1 MALESLTYKLQN
13 VFRNLRGKGRL
24 TESDVK
30 AAMKEVKMALLEAD
44 VNFRVVKQF
53 VKSVEERAIG
63 ADVMNGL
70 NPGQMVIKIVNEE
83 MTALMGS
90 ETTEIQMQP
99 GKATTVIMMC
109 GLQGAGKTTTAAK
122 LAGKFKLKGKKSLLV
137 ACDIYRPAAIEQ
149 LEINAKKQ
157 DVDFFSMG
165 TNHRPLDIAK
175 AAMEHAAK
183 NGNNVVILDTAGRLH
198 IDEEM
203 MQELIE
209 IKENITVHQT
219 LLVVDGQQRREA
231 IRRCIAAGK
240 LAPETPIDVILVSDD
255 DADDTFRR
263 LNIGVTVAKSIVGTM
278 DYGQDS
284 RDAVNRLATHSLF
297 GVLGFSAYSRQ
308 NGITSAMAQ
317 GVAAMVCRYMD
328 KDGNMVP
335 VWDSPSSTYGDAHN
349 ALVKHADNIPADE
362 WEKVNALFGDIQTAL
377 HPYVEF
383 IGKYGKGK
391 KETATARKLLSSLR
405 KKNLFFTAC
414 DAIANGGSP
423 AADVLA
429 ALTLTERLEAYGRN
443 GKPYRYTAT
452 VNGKSVKLSACWT
465 VGGGSSGSNAD
476 FEQRRIILSVIVAGM
491 TDSDRKN
498 GLTVTGSAVA
508 PDVKDSTDGAVDAV
522 MEAM

>member
-1 MALESLTYKLQN
+1 MNTNFEHIAYMTNGAELVRTTCGEFANNTALPEIQ
-13 VFRNLRGKGRL
+13 VVRG
-24 TESDVK
+24 SD
-30 AAMKEVKMALLEAD
+30 MWDME
-44 VNFRVVKQF
+44 
-53 VKSVEERAIG
+53 KSREFG
-63 ADVMNGL
+63 ADL
-70 NPGQMVIKIVNEE
+70 
-83 MTALMGS
+83 AF
-90 ETTEIQMQP
+90 
-99 GKATTVIMMC
+99 GKYTPAPTICKAVVQDAD
-109 GLQGAGKTTTAAK
+109 GN
-122 LAGKFKLKGKKSLLV
+122 
-137 ACDIYRPAAIEQ
+137 DIE
-149 LEINAKKQ
+149 
-157 DVDFFSMG
+157 
-165 TNHRPLDIAK
+165 
-175 AAMEHAAK
+175 
-183 NGNNVVILDTAGRLH
+183 
-198 IDEEM
+198 
-203 MQELIE
+203 
-209 IKENITVHQT
+209 T

-231 IRRCIAAGK
+231 IRRCIASGE
-240 LAPETPIDVILVSDD
+240 LAPETPIDVIIVNDN

-317 GVAAMVCRYMD
+317 GVAAMVCRYVD

-335 VWDSPSSTYGDAHN
+335 VWDNPSSTYGEAHT
-349 ALVKHADNIPADE
+349 ALVKHADAIPANE
-362 WEKVNALFGDIQTAL
+362 WEKVNALFSDIQTAL
-377 HPYVEF
+377 RPYVEF

-391 KETATARKLLSSLR
+391 KETATARKLLSNLR

-476 FEQRRIILSVIVAGM
+476 FEQRRIILNVVISGM
-491 TDSDRKN
+491 SDGDRKN
-498 GLTVTGSAVA
+498 GLTVTGSTVS
-508 PDVKDSTDGAVDAV
+508 PDVKDSTEGAVDAV